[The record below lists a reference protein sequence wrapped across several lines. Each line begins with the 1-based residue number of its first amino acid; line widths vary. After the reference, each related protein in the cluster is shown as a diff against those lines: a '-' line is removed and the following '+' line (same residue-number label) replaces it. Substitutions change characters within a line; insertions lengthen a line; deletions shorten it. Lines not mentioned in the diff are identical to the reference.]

1 MNFDWIKTRAIFEE
15 EKPAIIDPAKG
26 TEWTYQQLNIR
37 AENLANHLRE
47 QGTER
52 GDVIGIF
59 APNDVAILDVL
70 FASIKS
76 GTVFLPINWRLN
88 PEEIAT
94 VVEDSGVT
102 KIFYETKHLS
112 SLTKIDESLLYMDIN
127 TQEYNDIVD
136 PSHHNRFDSV
146 ELQGDDLASLLYT
159 SGTTGVPKG
168 VMFSHDSFVSNG
180 INLNHTHPTYPTDV
194 TIVALPMFH
203 VFGFN
208 DLTLPALFN
217 GGTLVLQ
224 RYFNAEELNS
234 LMMKYKPDYML
245 LIPTMLY
252 AMLVAKNFNPEAY
265 QSVRYLIQG
274 GSPPLPAVQAKL
286 LDMNIALINGYGLTE
301 APIVSVNTVSNSK
314 VKPKSIGHPVIFT
327 EVRIFDDDF
336 NEVEPGEIGEL
347 GVRGKNVTPGYWNKP
362 EATAKSFHDNFFLT
376 GDLATIDEDGD
387 VYIVDRKKEMII
399 TGGEN
404 VLPSEVEAVLSEHP
418 LVAQCVVVGFTS
430 PKYGESVSA
439 AVVLT
444 EEDDNF
450 EEKLDTFAREKL
462 GGYKVP
468 RMYLSIN
475 HMPLNSTSK
484 PDKLALQQRMNEKAE
499 KLHQGDELA

>member
-1 MNFDWIKTRAIFEE
+1 MNYDWIKTRANFEE

-37 AENLANHLRE
+37 AENLASYLGE
-47 QGTER
+47 QGIKR
-52 GDVIGIF
+52 GDILGIF
-59 APNDVAILDVL
+59 APNDVAILDIL
-70 FASIKS
+70 FASIKL
-76 GTVFLPINWRLN
+76 GAVFLPINWRLN
-88 PEEIAT
+88 PEEIST
-94 VVEDSGVT
+94 VVDDSGVK

-112 SLTKIDESLLYMDIN
+112 SLTKVDESLLYMDIN
-127 TQEYNDIVD
+127 SSEYNSIVD
-136 PSHHNRFDSV
+136 PSHHNIFESV

-180 INLNHTHPTYPTDV
+180 IILNHTHPTYPTDL
-194 TIVALPMFH
+194 TIVALPLFH

-208 DLTLPALFN
+208 DLTIPALFN

-224 RYFNAEELNS
+224 RYFNAEELNN
-234 LMMKYKPDYML
+234 LMMEYKPDYML

-252 AMLVAKNFNPEAY
+252 AMLVADNFNPAAY
-265 QSVRYLIQG
+265 QSTRYLIQG

-286 LDMNIALINGYGLTE
+286 LDMNIDLINGYGLTE
-301 APIVSVNTVSNSK
+301 APIVSVNTVNNSK
-314 VKPKSIGHPVIFT
+314 IKPKSIGHPVIFSDI
-327 EVRIFDDDF
+327 RIFDDDF
-336 NEVEPGEIGEL
+336 NEVGPGEIGEL
-347 GVRGKNVTPGYWNKP
+347 GVRGNNVTPGYWNKP
-362 EATAKSFHDNFFLT
+362 EITTKSFHDDFFLT
-376 GDLATIDEDGD
+376 GDLAKIDEDGD
-387 VYIVDRKKEMII
+387 IYIVDRKKEMII

-418 LVAQCVVVGFTS
+418 LVAQCVVIGFTS

-444 EEDDNF
+444 EDDADF
-450 EEKLDTFAREKL
+450 EAKLDSYAREKL
-462 GGYKVP
+462 GSYKIP
-468 RMYLSIN
+468 RMYLNIN

-484 PDKLALQQRMNEKAE
+484 PDKLALQERMNEKAK
-499 KLHQGDELA
+499 KLHQEDELA